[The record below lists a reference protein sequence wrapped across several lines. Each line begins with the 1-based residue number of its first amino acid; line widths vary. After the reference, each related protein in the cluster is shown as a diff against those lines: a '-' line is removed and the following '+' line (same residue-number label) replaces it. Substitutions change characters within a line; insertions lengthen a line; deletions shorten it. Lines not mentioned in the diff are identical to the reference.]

1 MLHDRQLVREKTKCT
16 QKGAETAGAD
26 PAPIMSVRG
35 LSLAS
40 RGRPLI
46 HDVSFDLF
54 PKEVL
59 AFVGREGGGKS
70 MLLRS
75 LARMEQLGRS
85 PARIGKILFQGEDL
99 LNPKTD
105 LPLFRRHLAL
115 VAQETNPFPL
125 SIWDNIAY
133 GIKLNRLANSKGL
146 IADLIEASL
155 CRAQLW
161 DVVKDQLHTTMGT
174 DLNGAQ
180 RRQLCI
186 ARALALDPK
195 VMLIDRAASAGDRM
209 SFVLTRDLVTELRKS
224 MAIVLVPQS
233 LENAAHMADRV
244 AFCNKGRIVELDTAE
259 MIFTNARDPETRA
272 FLEQSTYM

>member
-1 MLHDRQLVREKTKCT
+1 MLHDRHLAFVKTQGT
-16 QKGAETAGAD
+16 PKGAETAGAE
-26 PAPIMSVRG
+26 PAPVMSVRG

-40 RGRPLI
+40 KGRPLI
-46 HDVSFDLF
+46 DDVTFDLF
-54 PKEVL
+54 PNEVL
-59 AFVGREGGGKS
+59 AFIGRAGGGKS
-70 MLLRS
+70 ILMRS

-85 PARIGKILFQGEDL
+85 PARSGQILFQGENL
-99 LNPKTD
+99 LCPKTD
-105 LPLFRRHLAL
+105 LPPLRRHLAL

-133 GIKLNRLANSKGL
+133 GIKLNRLARTKGL
-146 IADLIEASL
+146 IADLIEDSL
-155 CRAQLW
+155 RRAQLW
-161 DVVKDQLHTTMGT
+161 DLVKDQLHTTLGT
-174 DLNGAQ
+174 ELDGSQ

-195 VMLIDRAASAGDRM
+195 VMLIDRPTSAGDRM
-209 SFVLTRDLVTELRKS
+209 SFALTLDLVTELRKS
-224 MAIVLVPQS
+224 MAIVLVAHS

-244 AFCNKGRIVELDTAE
+244 AFFDKGRIVELDTAE

>member
-1 MLHDRQLVREKTKCT
+1 
-16 QKGAETAGAD
+16 
-26 PAPIMSVRG
+26 MSVRG

-40 RGRPLI
+40 GGRALI
-46 HDVSFDLF
+46 HHVSFDLF

-85 PARIGKILFQGEDL
+85 PVRSGQILFQDQDL

-105 LPLFRRHLAL
+105 LPPLRRHLAL

-133 GIKLNRLANSKGL
+133 GIKLNRLAKTKGL
-146 IADLIEASL
+146 MADLIEASL
-155 CRAQLW
+155 RRAQLW

-195 VMLIDRAASAGDRM
+195 LMLIDRPTSAGDRM
-209 SFVLTRDLVTELRKS
+209 SFALTLDLVTELRKS
-224 MAIVLVPQS
+224 MAIVLVAQS
-233 LENAAHMADRV
+233 LETAAHMADRV
-244 AFCNKGRIVELDTAE
+244 AFFNKGRIVELDTAE

-272 FLEQSTYM
+272 FLEQSTDM

>member
-1 MLHDRQLVREKTKCT
+1 
-16 QKGAETAGAD
+16 
-26 PAPIMSVRG
+26 
-35 LSLAS
+35 
-40 RGRPLI
+40 
-46 HDVSFDLF
+46 
-54 PKEVL
+54 
-59 AFVGREGGGKS
+59 

-85 PARIGKILFQGEDL
+85 PARSGKILFQGEDL

-105 LPLFRRHLAL
+105 LPLLRRHLAL
-115 VAQETNPFPL
+115 VAQKTNPFPL

-155 CRAQLW
+155 RRAQLW

-174 DLNGAQ
+174 DLNGSQ

-209 SFVLTRDLVTELRKS
+209 SFALTCDLVTELRKS
-224 MAIVLVPQS
+224 MAIVLVAQS

-244 AFCNKGRIVELDTAE
+244 AFFNKGRIVELDTAE

-272 FLEQSTYM
+272 FLEQSTDM